1 MAPKNGRTGRSAAAT
16 LRRDGGEGRK
26 AGTGIDTR
34 LPPLHQ
40 GLEIFEDLLRRLNSS
55 TNVLDQNP
63 LSINVATVCSG
74 TDSPI
79 FALNLIQEA
88 ARNMGKDFIH
98 FEHKF
103 ACEIETF
110 KQAFIRR
117 NTGQSL
123 IFRNVVELG
132 ARGASK
138 A

>member
-1 MAPKNGRTGRSAAAT
+1 MASGSRGPNRRVAGPTSKRSSGV
-16 LRRDGGEGRK
+16 DS
-26 AGTGIDTR
+26 R
-34 LPPLHQ
+34 LPPLHE
-40 GLEIFEDLLRRLNSS
+40 GLDIFEDLVRNLDAHLNI
-55 TNVLDQNP
+55 LGKKP
-63 LSINVATVCSG
+63 LSLNVATVCSG

-88 ARNMGKDFIH
+88 ARNLGKDLIH
-98 FEHKF
+98 FRQIF

-117 NTGQSL
+117 NTDQQL

-132 ARGASK
+132 ARGATR